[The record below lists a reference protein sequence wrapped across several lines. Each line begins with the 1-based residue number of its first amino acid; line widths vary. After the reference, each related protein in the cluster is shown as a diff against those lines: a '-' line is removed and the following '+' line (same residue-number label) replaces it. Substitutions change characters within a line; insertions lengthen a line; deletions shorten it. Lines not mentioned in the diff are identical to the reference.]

1 MADSSNKT
9 FKDVIKHFS
18 PAWFTVNMSTGILS
32 ILFHDFPYGA
42 GSQGM
47 RIATLVFFL
56 LNLCLYIL
64 FTVLSVVRFI
74 MFPELW
80 GILCRHPVE
89 RLFICAFPTGAITL
103 LAIAVSLIHEDY
115 SFGDKPF
122 LYVIWAFW
130 WLDVAGSVLCFF
142 GTLHGMM
149 IAHKHPT
156 MQTMTSAWLLPVI
169 SLIVTSSG
177 GAVLS
182 SSLYRYSL
190 NHALVTATFSIYLV
204 SIGLSVNL
212 MILTVYLLRLIV
224 RGLPSGTGIYS
235 VFLPLGPTGRAG
247 YTILL
252 LGQFFRAVLPLPYGS
267 SELLTAVTT
276 GESVSVMCTT
286 LALALWSLE
295 SMWLFFAILGMY
307 TVLRQTRV
315 PFKLEIWGIIFPNGV
330 YANLTL
336 SLAKTLDSPFFRV
349 WGSIYAVATLIMW
362 CTVTSRTLAL
372 VYSKQIFEAPSLVMA
387 VEGKSES
394 ELVSERMFM
403 DAATSTEPSHH
414 FLRSETLTL
423 DDGRDF

>member
-1 MADSSNKT
+1 MLSRQVQSHSSLLRSVSSMRT
-9 FKDVIKHFS
+9 IVLVTSHFC
-18 PAWFTVNMSTGILS
+18 MLS
-32 ILFHDFPYGA
+32 GRFGGWMLQVLF
-42 GSQGM
+42 
-47 RIATLVFFL
+47 
-56 LNLCLYIL
+56 C
-64 FTVLSVVRFI
+64 
-74 MFPELW
+74 
-80 GILCRHPVE
+80 
-89 RLFICAFPTGAITL
+89 
-103 LAIAVSLIHEDY
+103 VSLARSTECEW
-115 SFGDKPF
+115 S
-122 LYVIWAFW
+122 LESAFFPP
-130 WLDVAGSVLCFF
+130 VYRHHPGFSR
-142 GTLHGMM
+142 M

-190 NHALVTATFSIYLV
+190 NHALLTATFSIYLV

-286 LALALWSLE
+286 VALALWSLE

-315 PFKLEIWGIIFPNGV
+315 PFKLEIWGIIFPNV
-330 YANLTL
+330 
-336 SLAKTLDSPFFRV
+336 SV
-349 WGSIYAVATLIMW
+349 CLIVLFD
-362 CTVTSRTLAL
+362 T
-372 VYSKQIFEAPSLVMA
+372 
-387 VEGKSES
+387 
-394 ELVSERMFM
+394 
-403 DAATSTEPSHH
+403 
-414 FLRSETLTL
+414 
-423 DDGRDF
+423 

>member
-1 MADSSNKT
+1 MADISNKT
-9 FKDVIKHFS
+9 LKDVIRHFS

-32 ILFHDFPYGA
+32 ILFHDFPYGT
-42 GSQGM
+42 GSWGM
-47 RIATLVFFL
+47 RFATLTFFFL
-56 LNLCLYIL
+56 NFCLYIL

-74 MFPELW
+74 MFPEIW

-130 WLDVAGSVLCFF
+130 WLDVAGSILCFF

-182 SSLYRYSL
+182 ASLSKYSL
-190 NHALVTATFSIYLV
+190 NHALITATFSIYLV

-235 VFLPLGPTGRAG
+235 VFLPLGPTGRSG

-267 SELLTAVTT
+267 SEFLTAITT
-276 GESVSVMCTT
+276 GESISVTCTT
-286 LALALWSLE
+286 VALALWSLE

-336 SLAKTLDSPFFRV
+336 GLAKTLDSPFFRV
-349 WGSIYAVATLIMW
+349 WGSVYAVATLVMW
-362 CTVTSRTLAL
+362 SLVASRTLVL
-372 VYSKQIFEAPSLVMA
+372 VYSKQIFEAPSLVMV

-394 ELVSERMFM
+394 EPVSERMFM
-403 DAATSTEPSHH
+403 DAATSTSPSLH

-423 DDGRDF
+423 DDGVDF

>member
-1 MADSSNKT
+1 MADPSNKT
-9 FKDVIKHFS
+9 FKDVIRHFS

-32 ILFHDFPYGA
+32 ILFHDFPYGS
-42 GSQGM
+42 GSPGM
-47 RIATLVFFL
+47 RIATLVFFFI
-56 LNLCLYIL
+56 NFCLYIL
-64 FTVLSVVRFI
+64 FTVISVVRFI

-122 LYVIWAFW
+122 LFFSVFFW
-130 WLDVAGSVLCFF
+130 
-142 GTLHGMM
+142 M

-182 SSLYRYSL
+182 SSLYNYSL
-190 NHALVTATFSIYLV
+190 NHALITATFSVFMV

-224 RGLPSGTGIYS
+224 RGLPSGTGVYS

-252 LGQFFRAVLPLPYGS
+252 LGHFFRTVLPLPYGS
-267 SELLTAVTT
+267 SELLTAGTT
-276 GESVSVMCTT
+276 GESVNVLCTT
-286 LALALWSLE
+286 AAVALWSLE

-336 SLAKTLDSPFFRV
+336 SLAKSLDSPFFRV
-349 WGSIYAVATLIMW
+349 WGAVYAVATLVMW
-362 CTVTSRTLAL
+362 CLVASRTLTL
-372 VYSKQIFEAPSLVMA
+372 VYSKQIFEAPSLVMV
-387 VEGKSES
+387 VEGKNES
-394 ELVSERMFM
+394 EPESERTYI
-403 DAATSTEPSHH
+403 DAATSTSPLPH

-423 DDGRDF
+423 EDEVDF